1 MQLCKPYFKLRPT
14 VAAASRTSPARGAR
28 RTWDLADLCKAY
40 AWPSG
45 ATGPGVIAIVELG
58 GGYTVEDVNAFC
70 AGAGI
75 PPPNIQNI
83 SVHQGA
89 TNSPGTAIGQSDDPD
104 IEVTMDIEVAAA
116 AYSLATGQPAQIRM
130 YWAFNRPGGT
140 ADAVRRATAD
150 GCDVCSISWGADES
164 TWRSWAS
171 GGGRQYVDDMEQAA
185 AAAVA
190 AGMVVFAASG
200 DNDASDG
207 VGTPANVDLPSSC
220 PSVVGCGGTTKTE
233 LNEVV
238 WNNSPG
244 NPSGQGTGGG
254 FSDAFPRPAWQVGA
268 PSDIRDPT
276 GPSMRMVPDVAANAD
291 PKTGYN
297 LIVHDV
303 EDAFGGTS
311 AVAPLYSGLFAAF
324 GAKLGFVTDRLW
336 SHPAC
341 FVDVVQG
348 ENGLYSAGP
357 GPDPCTGLGV
367 PIGTA
372 LAALFANASGVVSV
386 SIPPVTGT
394 RPAPTAAAPA
404 SFPTHA
410 LAAIA
415 ARGPLAS
422 GPRAAGGFDPQDAL
436 VYGQLIDQA
445 YAMFIANPNDL
456 TPTPGP
462 SFPTTHRLTAWVQ
475 MQDFVVGGV
484 NPVFYGFIAQSVADP
499 TRSVLAL
506 RGTEG
511 LVEWF
516 DNATS
521 VLRVPFKNFTDAGT
535 VSYGFARIYE
545 TLRLVEAPTPGVAAA
560 SRAAPR
566 SLARVGGF
574 AAQVAAHVRAATP
587 AALAHAPGATPQNV
601 IDIVGHSLGGALA
614 TLYALENARTTQLP
628 TSVLY
633 TFASP
638 MVGDSTFAA
647 AVNQL
652 GLTSW
657 RIVNAQDWVPK
668 LPSALLGYAHI
679 NNEQPYD
686 STGDVQPNE
695 ACFHAMATYLH
706 LIDPTLPVSS
716 GCSLS

>member
-1 MQLCKPYFKLRPT
+1 
-14 VAAASRTSPARGAR
+14 
-28 RTWDLADLCKAY
+28 
-40 AWPSG
+40 
-45 ATGPGVIAIVELG
+45 
-58 GGYTVEDVNAFC
+58 
-70 AGAGI
+70 
-75 PPPNIQNI
+75 
-83 SVHQGA
+83 
-89 TNSPGTAIGQSDDPD
+89 
-104 IEVTMDIEVAAA
+104 
-116 AYSLATGQPAQIRM
+116 
-130 YWAFNRPGGT
+130 
-140 ADAVRRATAD
+140 
-150 GCDVCSISWGADES
+150 
-164 TWRSWAS
+164 
-171 GGGRQYVDDMEQAA
+171 
-185 AAAVA
+185 
-190 AGMVVFAASG
+190 MVVFAASG

-207 VGTPANVDLPSSC
+207 VGTAANVDLPSSC

-254 FSDAFPRPAWQVGA
+254 FSDAFPRPSWQIGA

-276 GPSMRMVPDVAANAD
+276 GPTMRMVPDVAANAD

-341 FVDVVQG
+341 FVDVLQG
-348 ENGLYSAGP
+348 ENGLYFAGP

-372 LAALFANASGVVSV
+372 LAALFANASGVAMVST
-386 SIPPVTGT
+386 PPVAA
-394 RPAPTAAAPA
+394 RPAPIAAAPA
-404 SFPTHA
+404 PIA
-410 LAAIA
+410 AAAIA

-445 YAMFIANPNDL
+445 YAMFIANPGDL
-456 TPTPGP
+456 TPKPGP
-462 SFPTTHRLTAWVQ
+462 DFPATHRLTAWVQ
-475 MQDFVVGGV
+475 MQDFVVGSIS
-484 NPVFYGFIAQSVADP
+484 PVFYGFIAQSVADP
-499 TRSVLAL
+499 SRSVLAL

-535 VSYGFARIYE
+535 VSNGFARIYE
-545 TLRLVEAPTPGVAAA
+545 TLRLVEAPTPGLALA
-560 SRAAPR
+560 SQAAPR

-574 AAQVAAHVRAATP
+574 AAQVAAHVQAARQP
-587 AALAHAPGATPQNV
+587 AVAHIPGAMPQSV
-601 IDIVGHSLGGALA
+601 IDIVGHSLGAALA
-614 TLYALENARTTQLP
+614 TLYALENARTARLQ

-638 MVGDSTFAA
+638 MVGDATFAA

-668 LPSALLGYAHI
+668 LPSAFFGYAHI
-679 NNEQPYD
+679 NNERSFD
-686 STGDVQPNE
+686 STRDVQPNE